1 MIIGILSDTHGNLK
15 RTAAAIKLLKEH
27 APAHIIHCGDIGSQ
41 SVLDMLAVEF
51 AETATPITCVPG
63 NVDGWNDSLYAPMPH
78 VEITASAARLHL
90 DGKDIC
96 VMHGH
101 ETTRLRS
108 IIASGAYDLVFT
120 GHTHQRADE
129 IIGRTR
135 VINPGALHRTQEPG
149 FAILDTATDTLLYID
164 VF

>member
-15 RTAAAIKLLKEH
+15 RTIDAIKLLKEH
-27 APAHIIHCGDIGSQ
+27 TPAHIIHCGDIGSQ
-41 SVLDMLAVEF
+41 AVLDTLAAEF
-51 AETATPITCVPG
+51 AETGTHITCVPG
-63 NVDGWNDSLYAPMPH
+63 NVDGWEGSLHAPMPH
-78 VEITASAARLHL
+78 LKLAASAAQLHL
-90 DGKDIC
+90 DGKEIC

-101 ETTRLRS
+101 ESTRLSS

-120 GHTHQRADE
+120 GHTHQRADGK
-129 IIGRTR
+129 IGRTR

-149 FAILDTATDTLLYID
+149 FAILNTSNGTLRYID